1 MLAPVE
7 ENDFEGC
14 KTRCV
19 CRSHR
24 PFLRAAA
31 AAAAAVRKPPIVLR
45 RPRRR
50 KSLSPE
56 KFASPGARFPEGRW
70 TFCSI
75 ACKIAGITKK
85 EPRMLTAARVRSVER
100 AKIADKLIPAP
111 VAAAPPPALAVPPK
125 AKWKARAKGEAPAPA
140 PAPAP
145 KPAAKKPPAKA
156 KAKAKKPP
164 AKAKSPPAPPVA
176 VTKRRSARTTKA
188 RDVVTTAAAAAAADA
203 LITLAR
209 ETETETTSEETTTP
223 AKHRTPEP
231 RRVLRSKDNAAN
243 VERGTSSSDKVA
255 AAAVAPP
262 CFEGSFAFAPGSHLS
277 SERDEDGRLLR
288 GGGDSISLG
297 LDLAAA
303 ARMGA
308 AANTPPALSR
318 MTREADTPGFGYVR
332 HEPTRAP
339 DSAGSSLLIHN
350 YGIVASPG
358 IISVPRPRPRKSGKG
373 KSTAAAAAAA
383 AAALRIVTPPMP
395 YLDDGSGLPFGE
407 LTDVTPTEPP
417 ATLAKKEGKKR
428 QKTMKV
434 SPMGSPR

>member
-24 PFLRAAA
+24 PFLR
-31 AAAAAVRKPPIVLR
+31 
-45 RPRRR
+45 
-50 KSLSPE
+50 
-56 KFASPGARFPEGRW
+56 
-70 TFCSI
+70 
-75 ACKIAGITKK
+75 
-85 EPRMLTAARVRSVER
+85 
-100 AKIADKLIPAP
+100 
-111 VAAAPPPALAVPPK
+111 
-125 AKWKARAKGEAPAPA
+125 
-140 PAPAP
+140 
-145 KPAAKKPPAKA
+145 
-156 KAKAKKPP
+156 
-164 AKAKSPPAPPVA
+164 
-176 VTKRRSARTTKA
+176 
-188 RDVVTTAAAAAAADA
+188 AAAADA

-318 MTREADTPGFGYVR
+318 MTREADTPGFGYVADLFKNR
-332 HEPTRAP
+332 VENYVRKLCAATRP
-339 DSAGSSLLIHN
+339 KVRSIHW
-350 YGIVASPG
+350 SPYDRVG
-358 IISVPRPRPRKSGKG
+358 VVNADP
-373 KSTAAAAAAA
+373 
-383 AAALRIVTPPMP
+383 
-395 YLDDGSGLPFGE
+395 
-407 LTDVTPTEPP
+407 
-417 ATLAKKEGKKR
+417 
-428 QKTMKV
+428 
-434 SPMGSPR
+434 